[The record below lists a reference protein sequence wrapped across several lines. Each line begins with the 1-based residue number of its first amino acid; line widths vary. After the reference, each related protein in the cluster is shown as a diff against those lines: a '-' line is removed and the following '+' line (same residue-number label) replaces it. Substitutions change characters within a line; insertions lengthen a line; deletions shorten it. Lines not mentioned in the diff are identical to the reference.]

1 MLCRYLFVLLVAVVS
16 STAPPL
22 FAQTVKTPDRNVPQ
36 SSPFEHADQN
46 GDGKISHE
54 EYRNRAA
61 VLFFDYDHNGD
72 NILTANELPEYR
84 NAKGKIVA
92 TRSITLQDYIA
103 SVSHSFDLGDID
115 KDGFLSPSEWGVAP
129 SMNK

>member
-1 MLCRYLFVLLVAVVS
+1 MLRRYLLFLALAMASANAPSLL
-16 STAPPL
+16 
-22 FAQTVKTPDRNVPQ
+22 AQTVKGTAQKVPE
-36 SSPFEHADQN
+36 STPFENADQN